1 MELVGA
7 NNNVRGDKKNI
18 SFQVTHVL
26 EKKLVDTAW
35 RKRMTLSNLLRG
47 YCEDCLFR
55 EKINERDNL

>member
-18 SFQVTHVL
+18 SFQVGNVL
-26 EKKLVDTAW
+26 ETKLVDTAW
-35 RKRMTLSNLLRG
+35 RKRMTLSNLLRE
-47 YCEDCLFR
+47 YCLDGLFR